1 MDGTT
6 HDPTVREGSCRGII
20 FRLYPYSDT
29 SLIFHVLSRELGLIS
44 LIAKGARRLNSS
56 FAGKLD
62 LFYLCRFEFI
72 PSRKSDLHTL
82 KEVQLEDAHPNLIR
96 NYELLCDVSANARAL
111 ERLIERGIPVP
122 ELFALFSDYLKYL
135 PLHAEPRLGN
145 ILFRIRLLALLG
157 NAPKFDR
164 MRLSEERMGLI
175 LNLLEKNWEALLAL
189 APDNEDLQFLERVAE
204 AHLRDSSR

>member
-6 HDPTVREGSCRGII
+6 HDPTAREGSCRGII

-175 LNLLEKNWEALLAL
+175 LNLFEKNWEALLAL

>member
-96 NYELLCDVSANARAL
+96 NYELLCDVSANARA
-111 ERLIERGIPVP
+111 
-122 ELFALFSDYLKYL
+122 
-135 PLHAEPRLGN
+135 
-145 ILFRIRLLALLG
+145 
-157 NAPKFDR
+157 
-164 MRLSEERMGLI
+164 
-175 LNLLEKNWEALLAL
+175 
-189 APDNEDLQFLERVAE
+189 
-204 AHLRDSSR
+204 

>member
-1 MDGTT
+1 MAGTI
-6 HDPTVREGSCRGII
+6 HEPTTREGSCRGII

-29 SLIFHVLSRELGLIS
+29 SLICHVLSEELGLIS

-62 LFYLCRFEFI
+62 LFYLCQFEFI

-82 KEVQLEDAHPNLIR
+82 KEVQLVDAHPNLTR
-96 NYELLCDVSANARAL
+96 NYELLCDVNANARAL

-135 PLHAEPRLGN
+135 PTHAEPKLGN

-157 NAPKFDR
+157 NAPKFAR

-175 LNLLEKNWEALLAL
+175 LNLLEMNWEELLAL
-189 APDNEDLQFLERVAE
+189 APGKEDLQFLERVAE
-204 AHLRDSSR
+204 AHLRDCSR

>member
-1 MDGTT
+1 MAGII
-6 HDPTVREGSCRGII
+6 HDPMTREGSCRGII

-29 SLIFHVLSRELGLIS
+29 SLIFHVLSEELGLIS

-62 LFYLCRFEFI
+62 LFYLCQFEFI

-82 KEVQLEDAHPNLIR
+82 KEVQLVDAHPNLTR
-96 NYELLCDVSANARAL
+96 NYELLCDVNANARAL

-135 PLHAEPRLGN
+135 PTHAEPKLGN

-175 LNLLEKNWEALLAL
+175 LNLLEMNWEELLAL
-189 APDNEDLQFLERVAE
+189 APGKEDLQFLERVAE
-204 AHLRDSSR
+204 AHLRDCSR

>member
-1 MDGTT
+1 MAGTIHEST
-6 HDPTVREGSCRGII
+6 TREGSCRGII

-29 SLIFHVLSRELGLIS
+29 SLIFHVLSEELGLIS

-62 LFYLCRFEFI
+62 LFYLCQFEFI

-82 KEVQLEDAHPNLIR
+82 KEVQLVDAHPNLTR
-96 NYELLCDVSANARAL
+96 NYELLCDVNANARAL

-135 PLHAEPRLGN
+135 PTHAEPKLGN

-175 LNLLEKNWEALLAL
+175 LNLLEMNWEELLAL
-189 APDNEDLQFLERVAE
+189 APGKEDLQFLERVAE
-204 AHLRDSSR
+204 AHLRDCSR

>member
-82 KEVQLEDAHPNLIR
+82 RRCSRGCSPEFDSELSTPLRRDA
-96 NYELLCDVSANARAL
+96 AGL
-111 ERLIERGIPVP
+111 ERLVEREYLSRALRPLQR
-122 ELFALFSDYLKYL
+122 LFEISAA
-135 PLHAEPRLGN
+135 PCRAPAGN
-145 ILFRIRLLALLG
+145 ILFRIRLLALW
-157 NAPKFDR
+157 A
-164 MRLSEERMGLI
+164 MRP
-175 LNLLEKNWEALLAL
+175 N
-189 APDNEDLQFLERVAE
+189 
-204 AHLRDSSR
+204 

>member
-1 MDGTT
+1 MAGTI
-6 HDPTVREGSCRGII
+6 HEPTTREGSCRGII

-29 SLIFHVLSRELGLIS
+29 SLIFHVLSEELGLIS

-62 LFYLCRFEFI
+62 LFYLCQFEFI

-82 KEVQLEDAHPNLIR
+82 KEVQLVDAHPNLTR
-96 NYELLCDVSANARAL
+96 NYELLCDVNANARAL

-135 PLHAEPRLGN
+135 PTHAEPKLGN

-175 LNLLEKNWEALLAL
+175 LNLLEMNWEELLAL
-189 APDNEDLQFLERVAE
+189 APGKEDLQFLERVAE
-204 AHLRDSSR
+204 AHLRDCSR

>member
-111 ERLIERGIPVP
+111 ERLVERGIPVP
-122 ELFALFSDYLKYL
+122 ELFVLFSDYLKYL